1 MWSFTNNYKQTPIW
15 SKKTTMVR
23 LGTLFWWEAFWEK
36 SLWKQ
41 KIIIISKRIY
51 LKDWSKCDL
60 PQTITSETLVWSKKS
75 TVGRP
80 RILSDIHVMYFGN
93 FNFIGRIII
102 KVSFVMCWKFC
113 FSWNSVD
120 VGKLFEKNHLERKK
134 IIISKRI
141 YLKEWSKCEL
151 SQTITNE
158 TLIWSKRST
167 MVHPWIL

>member
-1 MWSFTNNYKQTPIW
+1 MWSFANNYKQTPIW
-15 SKKTTMVR
+15 SKKSTMVR

-75 TVGRP
+75 TIGRP
-80 RILSDIHVMYFGN
+80 QILSDIHVMYFGN

-134 IIISKRI
+134 IYYK
-141 YLKEWSKCEL
+141 
-151 SQTITNE
+151 
-158 TLIWSKRST
+158 
-167 MVHPWIL
+167 